1 MEPLSEKGNTKP
13 VFAARGVVM
22 QHVKI
27 IGKNKNVQKQ
37 QQSMRRETGWKPS
50 VFMMHRNL
58 QNGVKEITVKCP
70 LHFTLESMNSGE
82 KEQIQIV
89 ITHYR

>member
-1 MEPLSEKGNTKP
+1 MEPFGKGNTKP

-22 QHVKI
+22 QHVKN
-27 IGKNKNVQKQ
+27 IGKNKMLQKQ

-58 QNGVKEITVKCP
+58 QNGVKEIMVKCP
-70 LHFTLESMNSGE
+70 LHFILESMNSGE
-82 KEQIQIV
+82 KDKF
-89 ITHYR
+89 RL

>member
-1 MEPLSEKGNTKP
+1 
-13 VFAARGVVM
+13 M

-27 IGKNKNVQKQ
+27 IGKNKNVAKQ

-50 VFMMHRNL
+50 VFMMLRNL
-58 QNGVKEITVKCP
+58 QNGVKEIMVKCP

-82 KEQIQIV
+82 KDKF
-89 ITHYR
+89 RL